1 MAVDEEADEYTRE
14 VTGHD
19 RGHNDRRYDD
29 DKGYDDDRSQHDDQR
44 DNDQRKYSERDDK
57 LDTGQ
62 DVRGSEGA
70 TQNEEATKGSER
82 EVKKI
87 VREGDGMGDA
97 APSLVGTRTVRDRT
111 SGREEY
117 QVLFDLGE
125 YHNSIKIQNSYY
137 HSRNFQE
144 HSSCSY

>member
-1 MAVDEEADEYTRE
+1 MAVDEEADEYTRK
-14 VTGHD
+14 VKGHNQE
-19 RGHNDRRYDD
+19 HNDRGYDYN
-29 DKGYDDDRSQHDDQR
+29 KGYGDDRSEHDDQR
-44 DNDQRKYSERDDK
+44 GNDQRKYSEGDDK
-57 LDTGQ
+57 LDTSQ
-62 DVRGSEGA
+62 NARDSEGA

-125 YHNSIKIQNSYY
+125 YHNSIKIQNQYACHMASKIGIGL
-137 HSRNFQE
+137 F
-144 HSSCSY
+144 